1 MTGHF
6 SEEYPVLA
14 FRAHQHDGA
23 LSLPELLPYSHDR
36 PGAESIEAPD
46 GGEV

>member
-23 LSLPELLPYSHDR
+23 MSLPEFLPYSHDR
-36 PGAESIEAPD
+36 PGAERIEAPD